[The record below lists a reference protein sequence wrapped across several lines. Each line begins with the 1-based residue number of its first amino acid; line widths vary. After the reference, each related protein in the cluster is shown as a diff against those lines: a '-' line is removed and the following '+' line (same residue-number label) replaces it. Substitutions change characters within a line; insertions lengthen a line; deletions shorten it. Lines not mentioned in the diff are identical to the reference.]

1 MKSHYITT
9 PPGVKMASF
18 EIRRGLMFVKKVS
31 RQSPLFGILQK
42 HDIITTINSVDMD
55 GLTACEAEKLLRKNG
70 RHQNN
75 LLVYRIH
82 CEDKE
87 LTVISDGSEASDEG
101 DDDDSDDDDNIRK
114 GDISLI

>member
-1 MKSHYITT
+1 
-9 PPGVKMASF
+9 VV
-18 EIRRGLMFVKKVS
+18 VKKVS

-70 RHQNN
+70 RLQNN

-87 LTVISDGSEASDEG
+87 LMVISDGSEASDEG
-101 DDDDSDDDDNIRK
+101 DDDDDNIDFSGSLRFCRK